1 MHMYNDGCEY
11 KMFCPGI
18 IPITSFCMFYSANKA
33 REVLLVIASNRQKML
48 ASNIS
53 KKKNILM

>member
-18 IPITSFCMFYSANKA
+18 IPITSFACSTLQIKEDGYF
-33 REVLLVIASNRQKML
+33 
-48 ASNIS
+48 
-53 KKKNILM
+53 

>member
-18 IPITSFCMFYSANKA
+18 IPNFQLPPFACSTLQIKEERYF
-33 REVLLVIASNRQKML
+33 
-48 ASNIS
+48 
-53 KKKNILM
+53 